1 MKKNFSEFNKLLGG
15 SLMEAR
21 TALNIPLSSAASQV
35 GISRQRLFN
44 YENGER
50 AMPMNIF
57 IHLCELYDLDYLEV
71 FKNAHEKLAEQI
83 SKINK

>member
-15 SLMEAR
+15 YLMEAR
-21 TALNIPLSSAASQV
+21 NAADVSLSSAAYKV

-71 FKNAHEKLAEQI
+71 FKKAHEKLAEKL
-83 SKINK
+83 SKNKK